1 MLIFKIIITLII
13 IVALLFVKSLF
24 KLSITKK
31 QVERE
36 LADIHVTKILNPG
49 TIETLSI
56 LPLVDYYA
64 ENETFTTEAGVSYY
78 INADDKSILLDV
90 GANGRKEH
98 PSALLKNLKI
108 LGKKFDSLD
117 FIYLSHLHLDHV
129 GGMKDQKNATFSVSA
144 GNVDLPEIPVYSPE
158 PVRPSEL
165 NPGPIPEIITKP
177 YKISEGI
184 ISIGAIPK
192 ALYLMGYTLE
202 NTIAFNLSG
211 KGIVVVIGC
220 GHQSIDKI
228 LERAHELF
236 DEPVYGIIGGLH
248 LPSGNGRIKIGPVDI
263 QSIVGA
269 DRPPWHGVNK
279 QDTEEAILAIKKA
292 NPSFIALSAH
302 DSSDWTINRFKK
314 AFGSKYHDL
323 KVGRELVL

>member
-1 MLIFKIIITLII
+1 MLILKIIITFTI
-13 IVALLFVKSLF
+13 IVTLLFIKSIF

-36 LADIHVTKILNPG
+36 IADIHVEKILNPG
-49 TIETLSI
+49 TIKTLSI

-78 INADDKSILLDV
+78 LHADNKNILLDV

-108 LGKKFDSLD
+108 LGKKFDNLD
-117 FIYLSHLHLDHV
+117 FIYLSHLHLDHI
-129 GGMKDQKNATFSVSA
+129 GGMKDQKNATFSVSS
-144 GNVDLPEIPVYSPE
+144 GNVELPEIPVYSPE

-165 NPGPIPEIITKP
+165 NPGPIPEIIKNP

-184 ISIGAIPK
+184 ISIGIIPK

-228 LERAHELF
+228 LERINKLF
-236 DEPVYGIIGGLH
+236 NEPVYAIIGGLH
-248 LPSGNGRIKIGPVDI
+248 LPSGNGRIKIGPIDI
-263 QSIVGA
+263 QSIVGV
-269 DRPPWHGVNK
+269 DRPPWRGINK
-279 QDTEEAILAIKKA
+279 QDTEDAILAIKKA
-292 NPSFIALSAH
+292 NPSVIALSAH
-302 DSSDWTINRFKK
+302 DSSDWTINRFKQT
-314 AFGSKYHDL
+314 FGSKYYDI